1 MTIAEFIELSDRVL
15 ECAWGTGAISVCI
28 APKFKRLIATDF
40 SISMI
45 KQAMKSVGNVKM
57 YRSGGQIL
65 QT

>member
-15 ECAWGTGAISVCI
+15 ECAWGTGDISVCI
-28 APKFKRLIATDF
+28 APKFKRLVATDF
-40 SISMI
+40 SINMI